1 MMKLIII
8 TANKSFEADIKKILK
23 QAKVSVYTHN
33 DVNGFRDDSA
43 EAIGTNW
50 FGSEAI
56 ENESVLFFAFVE
68 ERFVTNTKTLV
79 DEFNRQ
85 EETDSR
91 IHIAIL
97 NIEQSN

>member
-8 TANKSFEADIKKILK
+8 TASKSFEQDIKKILK
-23 QAKVSVYTHN
+23 NAKVSVYTHN
-33 DVNGFRDDSA
+33 DVKGFRENGNSS
-43 EAIGTNW
+43 IISNW
-50 FGSEAI
+50 FGSEMI

-68 ERFVTNTKTLV
+68 EQFVTNTKMLV
-79 DEFNRQ
+79 DEFNSQ
-85 EETDSR
+85 QETDSR

>member
-8 TANKSFEADIKKILK
+8 TANKSFETEIKKILK

-33 DVNGFRDDSA
+33 DVNGFRDNSA

-50 FGSEAI
+50 FGSESI

-68 ERFVTNTKTLV
+68 EKFVTNTKMLV

-85 EETDSR
+85 QETDSR

>member
-1 MMKLIII
+1 M
-8 TANKSFEADIKKILK
+8 
-23 QAKVSVYTHN
+23 YTHN

-43 EAIGTNW
+43 KAIGTNW

-79 DEFNRQ
+79 DEFNHQ
-85 EETDSR
+85 QETDSR